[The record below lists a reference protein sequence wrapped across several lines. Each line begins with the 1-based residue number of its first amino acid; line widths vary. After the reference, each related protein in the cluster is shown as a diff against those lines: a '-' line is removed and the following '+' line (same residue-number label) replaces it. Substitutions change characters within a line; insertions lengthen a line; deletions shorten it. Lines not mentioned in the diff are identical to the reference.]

1 MMNDLPSYRKL
12 CLSQQSELRRL
23 LEAPAQFEAGMQ
35 LFFKQHAMLHSAKV
49 SEATG
54 WSYEDEIL
62 DDMSQ
67 AQVRRIPPGCE
78 HSVAWLIWH
87 SARCEDITLNRLVAG
102 GPQVLLEQG
111 WLERMQVPVRDT
123 GNAMSPAEI
132 AQFSAE
138 IDIPALR
145 GYRAAVGLR
154 TRQIVRTLQP
164 SDLKQPVC
172 AVRLQQALDEEAVL
186 PAAHEISDYWG
197 SRDIV
202 GLLLMPATR
211 HNLVHLNEA
220 LKIKQKRA

>member
-1 MMNDLPSYRKL
+1 MTNKTSDYRKL

-49 SEATG
+49 SETPG
-54 WSYEDEIL
+54 WSYEDDIL
-62 DDMSQ
+62 DDMSE

-102 GPQVLLEQG
+102 SPQVLLEQD
-111 WLERMQVPVRDT
+111 WLERMQVPNRDT
-123 GNAMSPAEI
+123 GNAMSADEI
-132 AQFSAE
+132 TRFSAA

-145 GYRAAVGLR
+145 GYRAAVGRR
-154 TRQIVRTLQP
+154 TRQVVRALQP
-164 SDLKQPVC
+164 CDLKQPVS
-172 AVRLQQALDEEAVL
+172 AARLQQALDEGAVL

-197 SRDIV
+197 SRNMV

-220 LKIKQKRA
+220 LTIKQKRA